1 MREGGESSGAKPA
14 SGRKALNKYK
24 ASILA
29 QKTLEG
35 EWDRVMQMYKDF
47 PGAHTE
53 RISNDDNNTALHV
66 AVDLDNEEV
75 VMELVKTI
83 IEYEK
88 EKEKEGEG
96 IKALEVMN
104 KNGDTALHIA
114 ASRGFTN
121 ICRCIIG
128 EKMERKRLLRLKNKK
143 GETPFFLAALNWHK
157 HCFAYL
163 SGVLQ
168 DLMDKEVV
176 DILLL
181 MTRGFQTDKTK
192 RREGESILHCA
203 INRECFDLAFILAS
217 KHPFLTIHAHN
228 GITPLHL
235 LAKRPSAFKSTT
247 KLSRGKQLLYHVIP
261 VGKLDAEKRMKK
273 YTEEIEGLPLSNN
286 SKKIEGKEARRSW
299 VGKLLH
305 RLQRQRDEHDEENAS
320 KYLEK
325 HGTDAFF
332 PPNYNTIIEF
342 IKSVYVH
349 SFLVRLVDGFK
360 EVRGTKQKHVWC
372 GQLLDELMEENPYDA
387 FTGKGGDQPPH
398 EPFSEDAN
406 WGFDPTEDLYEEIA
420 SVVHRRG
427 GTSSSSKKQEKNTF
441 SSPSGTT
448 GAPTDQKDDS
458 KEGITK
464 SGDLIL
470 KCCDCV
476 MSNVKNVEDCERI
489 IKPMLPQLLMKC
501 GCGRTDCKS
510 NIVAAIAVAD
520 HNTEDTSDDSKK
532 ETPYLLAAKN
542 GIIELVTKIQ
552 EKIPSA
558 IHSTN
563 AKNQNVLLVAV
574 KNRQPEVVLEI
585 KKRSKIRFWNN
596 LVIGVDDDE
605 NTLLH
610 LAAEGLKGDKSWQI
624 AGSALQMMWDI
635 KWYQY
640 IRDIVPSHCHF
651 RSNKDSKTAAQIFNT
666 SHEGLIQEASQ
677 WLKDTSESCSV
688 VAALVAGVS
697 FATAS
702 NVPGGYDNGQAPLEG
717 QPAFEVFAMASL
729 VGLCFSV
736 TGLIMFLSI
745 LTSRKVANDFQRSL
759 PLKLLAGLSS
769 LFVSIITMFV
779 SFCSGHFFL
788 VNHKYKSI
796 LFPLYAATSIPVA
809 FYALAQFPLYL
820 DLLTAILTTIPTTSD
835 VGEIL

>member
-1 MREGGESSGAKPA
+1 MEGGESSGAKAPCV
-14 SGRKALNKYK
+14 RKALDDHRAEK
-24 ASILA
+24 LA
-29 QKTLEG
+29 RETLEG
-35 EWDRVMQMYKDF
+35 NWKTVTEMYEKF
-47 PGAHTE
+47 PGAHTQ
-53 RISNDDNNTALHV
+53 RISDDDGNTALHV

-75 VMELVKTI
+75 VMKLVKEI
-83 IEYEK
+83 IKYE
-88 EKEKEGEG
+88 EG
-96 IKALEVMN
+96 IEVEKKALELKN

-121 ICRCIIG
+121 ICRCVIG
-128 EKMERKRLLRLKNKK
+128 ESEKRKHLLRLENKK

-163 SGVLQ
+163 SFVLGK
-168 DLMDKEVV
+168 LIKENDV
-176 DILLL
+176 DIFIL
-181 MTRGFQTDKTK
+181 MTRGSQTDKK
-192 RREGESILHCA
+192 ERKGESILHCA
-203 INRECFDLAFILAS
+203 INRECFDLAFILA
-217 KHPFLTIHAHN
+217 HEYAFLTRYAHN
-228 GITPLHL
+228 GSTPLHL
-235 LAKRPSAFKSTT
+235 LAKRPSAFQSTT
-247 KLSRGKQLLYHVIP
+247 KLSHCKQLLYH
-261 VGKLDAEKRMKK
+261 DAKKEKEKCND
-273 YTEEIEGLPLSNN
+273 EIKWPPLSNN
-286 SKKIEGKEARRSW
+286 SKKKEGNES
-299 VGKLLH
+299 
-305 RLQRQRDEHDEENAS
+305 QRDEHDEENAS

-325 HGTDAFF
+325 LGIDQFF
-332 PPNYNTIIEF
+332 PPNYNTILEF

-349 SFLVRLVDGFK
+349 SFLIRLVHGFK

-372 GQLLDELMEENPYDA
+372 DILLTELMGENAYDA
-387 FTGKGGDQPPH
+387 FTGKGGDQPH
-398 EPFSEDAN
+398 RSISYKDDAN
-406 WGFDPTEDLYEEIA
+406 WGFDLTEDLYNDDDLESAI
-420 SVVHRRG
+420 RRLKEAA
-427 GTSSSSKKQEKNTF
+427 SSSNKQEKNTF
-441 SSPSGTT
+441 LSPSGTT
-448 GAPTDQKDDS
+448 RAPTDQKDDS

-476 MSNVKNVEDCERI
+476 VSNVKNVEDCERI
-489 IKPMLPQLLMKC
+489 MKPMLPQLLMKC
-501 GCGRTDCKS
+501 GCGRTDCKR
-510 NIVAAIAVAD
+510 NIAAAIAVAD
-520 HNTEDTSDDSKK
+520 HTTEDTSDDNDSEK

-542 GIIELVTKIQ
+542 GIIELVTKIR

-574 KNRQPEVVLEI
+574 KNRQPEVVLKL
-585 KKRSKIRFWNN
+585 KKTTKIQVWNN

-635 KWYQY
+635 KWYEY
-640 IRDIVPSHCHF
+640 IKTIVPTHCHF
-651 RSNKDSKTAAQIFNT
+651 RSNKDSKTAAQIFNK
-666 SHEGLIQEASQ
+666 SHEVLIQEASQ

-745 LTSRKVANDFQRSL
+745 LTSRKVAKDFRRSL

-809 FYALAQFPLYL
+809 FYAFAQFPLYL